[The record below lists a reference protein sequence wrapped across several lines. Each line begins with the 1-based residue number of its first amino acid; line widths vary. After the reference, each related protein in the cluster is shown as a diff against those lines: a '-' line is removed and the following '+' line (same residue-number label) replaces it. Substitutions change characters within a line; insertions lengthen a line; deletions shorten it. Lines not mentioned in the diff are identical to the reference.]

1 MAKIFLDPGHGGTES
16 GATNNVALEKNLNL
30 IVALETKRILELNN
44 QIVGISRIA
53 DTTLGLTNRCKMAN
67 DFKADLFIS
76 IHHNANDGNSKDGEI
91 YHSVNGGIG
100 KELANKIAIEFNRI
114 GQPARCL
121 TRESKNYP
129 GKDYYTV
136 INNTNMPAIITEFG
150 YMDNTKD
157 YIQFN
162 EPFELLMEGL
172 AIAKGILAH
181 LGIVNIIT
189 TKTEEPKEHWSEQ
202 FYQKLINDGFVVK
215 EKRFDDNVTRGEM
228 FCMIAQ
234 EKNYKS

>member
-1 MAKIFLDPGHGGTES
+1 MAKIFLDVGHGGTES
-16 GATNNVALEKNLNL
+16 GATNKYVLEKNINL
-30 IVALETKRILELNN
+30 IVALETKKVLELNN

-91 YHSVNGGIG
+91 YHSINGGIG

-114 GQPARCL
+114 GQPTRCL

-136 INNTNMPAIITEFG
+136 INNTN
-150 YMDNTKD
+150 D